1 MSVIVIGGGPSG
13 MMAAIKAK
21 KQGEKVTLIE
31 KNDDLGK
38 KLNITGKGRCNI
50 TYKGNNEYFLQSVV
64 TNPKFL
70 MSTISIF
77 NNQDLINFLE
87 TMDIK
92 TKEERGN
99 RIFLESDNA
108 KDLTDALKREL
119 KKRDIK
125 VIYNAIVKEII
136 VDRDNNVEG
145 IKLETGEKITAN
157 KVILTTGGKS
167 YPSTGSTGDGYN
179 LAGKLGHSIIN
190 PKPALVAFKLYEEN
204 ICKSI
209 EGLALKN
216 VTMQV
221 KEKGKTLDE
230 RFGELLFTSRGISG
244 PIVLS
249 SSSIIN
255 KDNELDEKA
264 KQKNIQV
271 IIDLKPALQES
282 ELYKRVTRDFEKY
295 ANKEFRN
302 SLKDLL
308 PSSIIPVIIE
318 KAKIDPNKKVNVITK
333 DEKLVLVSVLKNL
346 VFNLKGL
353 ENISTGIV
361 TSGGINTKEIN
372 PKTMESKIVKGLYFA
387 GEIIDVDAITGG
399 FNLQIAF
406 STGFVAGRSAGEQ
419 SE

>member
-13 MMAAIKAK
+13 MMAAIQAK
-21 KQGEKVTLIE
+21 EQAEIVTLIE
-31 KNDDLGK
+31 KNDVLGK

-70 MSTISIF
+70 MSAINIF

-87 TMDIK
+87 TMNIK

-99 RIFLESDNA
+99 RVFLESDNA
-108 KDLTDALKREL
+108 KDLTEALKREL
-119 KKRDIK
+119 KKRNIK
-125 VIYNAIVKEII
+125 IIYNAIIKEII
-136 VDRDNNVEG
+136 VNKDNKVEG
-145 IKLETGEKITAN
+145 IRLENGEKIAAH

-179 LAGKLGHSIIN
+179 LAEKLGHTIIS

-216 VTMQV
+216 VNMKV
-221 KEKGKTLDE
+221 KEKDKTLDE

-255 KDNELDEKA
+255 KDKELDEKA
-264 KQKNIQV
+264 RQKNIQV
-271 IIDLKPALQES
+271 IIDLKPALQDS
-282 ELYKRVTRDFEKY
+282 ELYKRVTRDYEKY
-295 ANKEFRN
+295 TNKEFKN

-308 PSSIIPVIIE
+308 PSSIIPIIID
-318 KAKIDPNKKVNVITK
+318 KTKIDPNKKVNAITK
-333 DEKLVLVSVLKNL
+333 EEKLVLVSVLKSL

-372 PKTMESKIVKGLYFA
+372 PKTMESKLVKGLYFA

-406 STGFVAGRSAGEQ
+406 STGYVAGRSAGE
-419 SE
+419 EIE